1 MKTIVL
7 AYDESEPSKHALE
20 RTVELAKAF
29 GSMVLVTSV
38 YPLTHSG
45 PRFQWS
51 GVETQTSDPEESLNA
66 ACAALE
72 ERGITNEEVAVT
84 GDPSTAITRLA
95 AERDADLVVVGTREP
110 TVVQRLMRQ
119 SVSQAVAKKVH
130 TDLLIV
136 HPPHR
141 G

>member
-7 AYDESEPSKHALE
+7 AYDDSEPSKRALE
-20 RTVELAKAF
+20 RTIQLAEAF
-29 GSMVLVTSV
+29 GSTVLVTSV

-45 PRFQWS
+45 PRFQAS
-51 GVETQTSDPEESLNA
+51 GVETATSDPGESLKA
-66 ACAALE
+66 ACVVLE
-72 ERGITNEEVAVT
+72 ERGITGEDVAVT
-84 GDPSTAITRLA
+84 GDPANAITRLA

-130 TDLLIV
+130 TDVLIV
-136 HPPHR
+136 HPAR
-141 G
+141 

>member
-7 AYDESEPSKHALE
+7 AYDDTEASKHALE
-20 RTVELAKAF
+20 RTMQLAETF
-29 GSMVLVTSV
+29 GSTVLVTSV

-66 ACAALE
+66 AHAALE
-72 ERGITNEEVAVT
+72 ERGIASEAVAVT
-84 GDPSTAITRLA
+84 GDPATSISRLA
-95 AERDADLVVVGTREP
+95 AERDADLVVLGTREP

-119 SVSQAVAKKVH
+119 SVSQEVARKVH
-130 TDLLIV
+130 NDVLIV
-136 HPPHR
+136 HPPH
-141 G
+141 